1 MSLRERIEKITN
13 NSYYRFTY
21 DPTMLASR
29 TVRKIMR
36 VLKVAYRALGK
47 EDGTFKNEM
56 ELLIAEYEV
65 VRQKSVNK
73 YIHLKKQTD
82 K

>member
-36 VLKVAYRALGK
+36 VLKVAYRVLGK

-73 YIHLKKQTD
+73 YIHLKKRTD